1 MYEKQRAPQ
10 HPNIRAYG
18 FRPRCWGVR
27 RQTVYWAWCGGGV
40 DLVLLAVGGETG
52 GSVVELF
59 VVAVLFVVVVL
70 VSLDSLVG
78 LLLLGV
84 VVISTG
90 N

>member
-1 MYEKQRAPQ
+1 M
-10 HPNIRAYG
+10 
-18 FRPRCWGVR
+18 
-27 RQTVYWAWCGGGV
+27 
-40 DLVLLAVGGETG
+40 VLLAVGGETG